1 MHVLHVVGARPN
13 FMKVSPVMRA
23 FAAQSDAA
31 QTLVHTGQHYDAN
44 MSDAFFRQL
53 GLPEPDVNLGVGS
66 GSHAVQT
73 AQMMIGLETCL
84 LERQPDLLMVYGDVN
99 STAAA
104 ALVAAKLGIAVAH
117 VEAGLRSRDRSMP
130 EEINRMMTDRL
141 SDHLFTPSPDADDNL
156 LREGVAPESIHLVG
170 NVMIDTLVRLQ
181 PSIDSEAILRTLG
194 LLNGSGPRPF
204 ALVTLHRPSNVDR
217 WSDFCPILR
226 VLTELAQRDPGR
238 LSRPS
243 SHARS
248 SRAGST
254 SGSRSHPLAAARI
267 PRVSRPATARR
278 LVITDSGGIQ
288 EETTYLGVP
297 CLTVRDTTERPIT
310 VDVGTNVLIGR
321 DMERLRRA
329 IAQILNGHAK
339 RGRVPPL
346 WDGHA
351 AERIARIV
359 LQPAP
364 CERALA
370 GDLIQLGCVPCLSI
384 SGSGKGQ

>member
-23 FAAQSDAA
+23 VAAQSDAA

-73 AQMMIGLETCL
+73 AQMMIGLETVL

-104 ALVAAKLGIAVAH
+104 ALVAAKLGVAVAH

-130 EEINRMMTDRL
+130 EEINRMVTDRL
-141 SDHLFTPSPDADDNL
+141 SDRLFTPSSDADDNL

-181 PSIDSEAILRTLG
+181 PSIDGEAILRTLG

-217 WSDFCPILR
+217 WSDFRPILR
-226 VLTELAQRDPGR
+226 VLTELAQEIQVVFPVHPRTRGHLERDPQ
-238 LSRPS
+238 
-243 SHARS
+243 
-248 SRAGST
+248 
-254 SGSRSHPLAAARI
+254 AAAALTLSQPLGYRECL
-267 PRVSRPATARR
+267 ALQQHAA

-297 CLTVRDTTERPIT
+297 CLTVRDSTERPIT

-321 DMERLRRA
+321 DMEKLRRA

-364 CERALA
+364 SSALS
-370 GDLIQLGCVPCLSI
+370 QVT
-384 SGSGKGQ
+384 